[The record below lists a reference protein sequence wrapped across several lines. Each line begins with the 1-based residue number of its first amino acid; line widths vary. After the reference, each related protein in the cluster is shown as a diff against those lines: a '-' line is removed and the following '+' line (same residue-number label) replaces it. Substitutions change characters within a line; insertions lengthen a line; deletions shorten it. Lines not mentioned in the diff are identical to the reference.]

1 MPGTGGTVARRKI
14 KKSKSVRACLWARVE
29 AFLSVCIRYLTIAA
43 FESCNARSFLSAFV
57 SSLREDVNKTTR
69 NLFAE
74 AKRCQFPPWEHISAG
89 CSLSAG
95 NTYERG
101 FLSPLG
107 HLPLHAREYESR
119 PVSWRSFVTFDME
132 FHSIDRG
139 VARVLKTLSKTSA
152 AFLLSGI
159 VTRRLKSCHCARESW
174 LVRVARVF
182 PRPDSR
188 YVLERVWTTCN

>member
-1 MPGTGGTVARRKI
+1 M
-14 KKSKSVRACLWARVE
+14 RVFE
-29 AFLSVCIRYLTIAA
+29 REWKRFFRFASAYLTIAA
-43 FESCNARSFLSAFV
+43 FESCNALSFLSAFV

-95 NTYERG
+95 NTYKSG

-132 FHSIDRG
+132 FHFVDRG
-139 VARVLKTLSKTSA
+139 VARVLKTLSKTSLL
-152 AFLLSGI
+152 FLLS
-159 VTRRLKSCHCARESW
+159 ASW
-174 LVRVARVF
+174 HAG
-182 PRPDSR
+182 
-188 YVLERVWTTCN
+188 